1 MTQSYHE
8 LIDHQHLFFDEGQTK
23 QISFRLQMLE
33 KLRQA
38 IRQYEKPLLNAV
50 YKDFRKSPTEAY
62 MTEIGILLDEIRF
75 HIRHLKQ
82 WTKKQ
87 HVSSPLSLLP
97 SRSAMSPEPYG
108 TVLIIAPWNYPI
120 QLALMPLI
128 GAISAGNCAI
138 IKPSEYAPH
147 TAKIL
152 SKMLENTFSSDY
164 IAVVEGNAADTEELL
179 KHRFDYIFFTG
190 SPAIGKI
197 VMQAAAKH
205 LTPVTLELGGKSPVI
220 IDKTAN
226 LKAAARKIA
235 FGKVLNAGQI
245 CVAPD
250 YLLID
255 ESMLQDFL
263 LYYRMALKRFS
274 PDGSFSQMPQII
286 NERHFHRLCN
296 LLGGEN
302 IAIGGKTDSANRVIE
317 PTVLTDITL
326 SSPIMQEEIFGP
338 ILPILTYRKKIECIP
353 LIKKFEKPLALY
365 LFSNDK
371 SFIRTVFSA
380 CSFGGGC
387 VNDVIMQTASNRLPF
402 GGVGNAGIGAYHGK
416 ASFDT
421 FTHYRGIVYSGNH
434 LENPLRYPPFS
445 DCKDKIIRMF
455 LK

>member
-33 KLRQA
+33 KLRRA

-82 WTKKQ
+82 WTKEQ

-296 LLGGEN
+296 LLDGEN

-317 PTVLTDITL
+317 LR
-326 SSPIMQEEIFGP
+326 
-338 ILPILTYRKKIECIP
+338 RKCLHPSVNPVCKSLLQIES
-353 LIKKFEKPLALY
+353 LLY
-365 LFSNDK
+365 FHRPSLL
-371 SFIRTVFSA
+371 
-380 CSFGGGC
+380 C
-387 VNDVIMQTASNRLPF
+387 P
-402 GGVGNAGIGAYHGK
+402 
-416 ASFDT
+416 
-421 FTHYRGIVYSGNH
+421 
-434 LENPLRYPPFS
+434 
-445 DCKDKIIRMF
+445 
-455 LK
+455 